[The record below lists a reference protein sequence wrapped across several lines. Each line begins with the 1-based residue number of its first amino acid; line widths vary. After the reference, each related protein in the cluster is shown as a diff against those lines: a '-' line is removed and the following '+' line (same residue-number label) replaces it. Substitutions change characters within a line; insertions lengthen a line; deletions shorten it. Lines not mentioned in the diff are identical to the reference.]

1 MDILLV
7 GTYTQHDAPAVLE
20 KQELGKGIYLI
31 PYNEILGDVAG
42 TPLIIQMQ
50 NPSWVCLVKN
60 RLFAVSESED
70 AAEIV
75 EYEVGVQEERLTA
88 EKKEGLQ
95 MPGKASCHIEK
106 DEKGQ
111 RLFVSDYGSGDLK
124 VIDISEA
131 GSPKLLQEISF
142 TGKGLDPERQEASHI
157 HSCVLHRG
165 DLYAADLGCDKI
177 YSFGTDKGKLLQK
190 ETIEVRPGAGPRHM
204 EILDKN
210 GKTYLYVLNELDLT
224 ISVYCNGELC
234 QTISLE
240 EKLPEGAL
248 AAELCIA
255 EEKMLYASVR
265 GTGEI
270 FGFTIDENGMLNLK
284 QKVVVPKG
292 WFRSICL
299 DSSGKH
305 LLAAD
310 QKTGKI
316 YIFDRQS
323 EGELGNQ
330 RVLVEVPVPVQVL
343 SGKIE

>member
-1 MDILLV
+1 M
-7 GTYTQHDAPAVLE
+7 E

-50 NPSWVCLVKN
+50 NPSWGCLVKN
-60 RLFAVSESED
+60 RLFAVSESEN

-88 EKKEGLQ
+88 EKKAGLQ

-106 DEKGQ
+106 DEKVQ

-157 HSCVLHRG
+157 HSCFLHRG
-165 DLYAADLGCDKI
+165 DLYVADLGCDKI
-177 YSFGTDKGKLLQK
+177 YSFDIDKGKLLQK

-204 EILDKN
+204 EVLDKN

-224 ISVYCNGELC
+224 ISVYCNGNLC
-234 QTISLE
+234 QTIFLE
-240 EKLPEGAL
+240 ENLPEGAL
-248 AAELCIA
+248 AA
-255 EEKMLYASVR
+255 
-265 GTGEI
+265 
-270 FGFTIDENGMLNLK
+270 
-284 QKVVVPKG
+284 
-292 WFRSICL
+292 
-299 DSSGKH
+299 
-305 LLAAD
+305 
-310 QKTGKI
+310 
-316 YIFDRQS
+316 
-323 EGELGNQ
+323 
-330 RVLVEVPVPVQVL
+330 
-343 SGKIE
+343 

>member
-7 GTYTQHDAPAVLE
+7 GTYTQHDAPAGLE

-131 GSPKLLQEISF
+131 G
-142 TGKGLDPERQEASHI
+142 
-157 HSCVLHRG
+157 
-165 DLYAADLGCDKI
+165 
-177 YSFGTDKGKLLQK
+177 TDKGKLLQK

-204 EILDKN
+204 GILEKN

-255 EEKMLYASVR
+255 EGKMLYASVR

-299 DSSGKH
+299 DSSEEH

>member
-31 PYNEILGDVAG
+31 PYNETLGGVAG
-42 TPLIIQMQ
+42 TPFIIQMQ

-88 EKKEGLQ
+88 EKKAGLQ

-111 RLFVSDYGSGDLK
+111 RLFVSDYGSG
-124 VIDISEA
+124 E
-131 GSPKLLQEISF
+131 EISF

-157 HSCVLHRG
+157 HSCFLHRG

-177 YSFGTDKGKLLQK
+177 YSFDTDKGKLLQK
-190 ETIEVRPGAGPRHM
+190 ETIDVRPGAGPRHM
-204 EILDKN
+204 EILEKN
-210 GKTYLYVLNELDLT
+210 GKTYLYVLNELDIT
-224 ISVYCNGELC
+224 ISVYCNGNLC

-240 EKLPEGAL
+240 ENLPEGVL

-255 EEKMLYASVR
+255 EGKMLYASVR

-270 FGFTIDENGMLNLK
+270 FGFTIEENGMLSLK
-284 QKVVVPKG
+284 QKVVVPEG

-299 DSSGKH
+299 DSSEKH

>member
-50 NPSWVCLVKN
+50 NPSWVCLMKN

-88 EKKEGLQ
+88 EKKADLQ

-157 HSCVLHRG
+157 HSCFLHRG

-204 EILDKN
+204 GMLEKN

-224 ISVYCNGELC
+224 IFVYCNRELC

-240 EKLPEGAL
+240 EELPEGAL

-255 EEKMLYASVR
+255 EGKMLYASVR

-299 DSSGKH
+299 DSSEKH

>member
-31 PYNEILGDVAG
+31 PYNETLGGVAG
-42 TPLIIQMQ
+42 TPFIIQMQ

-88 EKKEGLQ
+88 EKKAGLQ

-157 HSCVLHRG
+157 HSCFLHRG

-204 EILDKN
+204 GILEKN

-248 AAELCIA
+248 AAEL
-255 EEKMLYASVR
+255 
-265 GTGEI
+265 
-270 FGFTIDENGMLNLK
+270 
-284 QKVVVPKG
+284 
-292 WFRSICL
+292 
-299 DSSGKH
+299 
-305 LLAAD
+305 
-310 QKTGKI
+310 
-316 YIFDRQS
+316 
-323 EGELGNQ
+323 
-330 RVLVEVPVPVQVL
+330 
-343 SGKIE
+343 

>member
-1 MDILLV
+1 M
-7 GTYTQHDAPAVLE
+7 
-20 KQELGKGIYLI
+20 
-31 PYNEILGDVAG
+31 
-42 TPLIIQMQ
+42 
-50 NPSWVCLVKN
+50 
-60 RLFAVSESED
+60 
-70 AAEIV
+70 
-75 EYEVGVQEERLTA
+75 
-88 EKKEGLQ
+88 
-95 MPGKASCHIEK
+95 
-106 DEKGQ
+106 
-111 RLFVSDYGSGDLK
+111 
-124 VIDISEA
+124 IDISEV

-157 HSCVLHRG
+157 HSCFLHRG

-177 YSFGTDKGKLLQK
+177 YSFDTDKGKLLQK
-190 ETIEVRPGAGPRHM
+190 ETIDVRPGAGPRHM
-204 EILDKN
+204 EILEKN
-210 GKTYLYVLNELDLT
+210 GKTYLYVLNELDIT
-224 ISVYCNGELC
+224 ISVYCNGNLC

-240 EKLPEGAL
+240 ENLPEGVL

-255 EEKMLYASVR
+255 EGKMLYASVR

-270 FGFTIDENGMLNLK
+270 FGFTIEENGMLSLK
-284 QKVVVPKG
+284 QKVVVPEG

-299 DSSGKH
+299 DSSEKH

>member
-204 EILDKN
+204 GILEKN

-270 FGFTIDENGMLNLK
+270 FGFTIDENGMLNLNK
-284 QKVVVPKG
+284 K
-292 WFRSICL
+292 L
-299 DSSGKH
+299 
-305 LLAAD
+305 
-310 QKTGKI
+310 
-316 YIFDRQS
+316 
-323 EGELGNQ
+323 
-330 RVLVEVPVPVQVL
+330 
-343 SGKIE
+343 